1 MRFFPLYIIV
11 DGRGDQV
18 TEFQKLYED
27 NYRSIYYYI
36 RNLCGDTSLAED
48 LTQEAFYNALL
59 YICAGKDVKICKSW
73 LVKVAHNVL
82 IDYLRK
88 NRVDI
93 SSTPLNEDFKAS
105 ITFDSTKKLDLI
117 TLLEKLPVRYRSLI
131 LLRDHYGFSY
141 DEIAGIMN
149 CTETTIKV
157 TLFRARKKLEELYEK
172 YEKDT
177 AE

>member
-1 MRFFPLYIIV
+1 VI
-11 DGRGDQV
+11 
-18 TEFQKLYED
+18 EFQKLYED

-36 RNLCGDTSLAED
+36 RNLCSDTRLAED

-59 YICAGKDVKICKSW
+59 YICEGKGVRICKSW
-73 LVKVAHNVL
+73 LVKVAHNVF

-93 SSTPLNEDFKAS
+93 NSTSLNEDFEACT
-105 ITFDSTKKLDLI
+105 TFDSVKRLDFI
-117 TLLEKLPVRYRSLI
+117 TILEKLPVRYRSLI
-131 LLRDHYGFSY
+131 LLKDHYGFSY
-141 DEIAGIMN
+141 KEIGEIMN
-149 CTETTIKV
+149 CYETTVKV
-157 TLFRARKKLEELYEK
+157 ALFRARKKLEELYGK